1 MTRIRSSLF
10 LMLLSLAL
18 APPAL
23 AQNRVELQL
32 FADLRMLHEVTQKLQ
47 LSVNALAEQI
57 KATNA
62 RIDAQAEETRKGFAN
77 ENIAVGDI
85 RNSVRTLGE
94 RQNDTS
100 VNVQRLTQEMK
111 AIRDGLTMQNSML
124 NNIANLLQTP
134 PDPNAVTNPAA
145 PGTPPAA
152 PPPPGG
158 GGIPPSPSTYY
169 TAAQG
174 YYASTKYEEAI
185 QMGQEALKRFPDS
198 PDAPRALMI
207 VGDSNYQLGNF
218 KEALEAFTAVTTK
231 YKDSDQLPD
240 AYYKQGLTY
249 QQLNQRAQARTAYQ
263 YVIKT
268 YPDSV
273 ARTLAEQALKKLGG
287 GPDEP

>member
-1 MTRIRSSLF
+1 MTRFRSTLF
-10 LMLLSLAL
+10 FTLLSLAL
-18 APPAL
+18 APPVL

-77 ENIAVGDI
+77 ENIAIGEI

-94 RQNDTS
+94 RQNDSS

-124 NNIANLLQTP
+124 NNITNLLQTP
-134 PDPNAVTNPAA
+134 ADPNAVTDPAA
-145 PGTPPAA
+145 AATPPA

-158 GGIPPSPSTYY
+158 GNIPPSPSTYY
-169 TAAQG
+169 TAARG

-198 PDAPRALMI
+198 PDAPLALMI
-207 VGDSNYQLGNF
+207 VGDSNYQLGRF
-218 KEALEAFTAVTTK
+218 KEALEAFTAVTSK

-240 AYYKQGLTY
+240 AYYKQGLAY

-287 GPDEP
+287 APDEP

>member
-1 MTRIRSSLF
+1 MTRIRSSFFFTLVV
-10 LMLLSLAL
+10 LAL

-77 ENIAVGDI
+77 ENIAIGEI

-94 RQNDTS
+94 RQNDSS

-124 NNIANLLQTP
+124 NNIMNLLQTP
-134 PDPNAVTNPAA
+134 PDPNAVTNAA
-145 PGTPPAA
+145 AGGTPPA

-158 GGIPPSPSTYY
+158 SSIPPSPSTYY
-169 TAAQG
+169 TAAAG
-174 YYASTKYEEAI
+174 YYASTKYEDAI

-207 VGDSNYQLGNF
+207 VGDSNYQLGRF
-218 KEALEAFTAVTTK
+218 KEALEAFTAVTSK

-240 AYYKQGLTY
+240 AYYKQGLAY

-273 ARTLAEQALKKLGG
+273 ARTLAEQNLKKLGG
-287 GPDEP
+287 GLDEP

>member
-10 LMLLSLAL
+10 FTLVILAL
-18 APPAL
+18 AHPAL

-77 ENIAVGDI
+77 ENIAIGEI

-94 RQNDTS
+94 RQNDSS

-124 NNIANLLQTP
+124 NNIMNLLQTP
-134 PDPNAVTNPAA
+134 PDPNAVTDAA
-145 PGTPPAA
+145 AGATPPAT
-152 PPPPGG
+152 PPPGG

-169 TAAQG
+169 TAAAG

-207 VGDSNYQLGNF
+207 VGDSNYQLGRF

-240 AYYKQGLTY
+240 AYYKQGLAY

-287 GPDEP
+287 APDEL